1 MDGGRADSKKMCRY
15 LCAIGTIR
23 NRKPKFEFSTILVPN
38 KQQGVVVLVIFGYNS
53 GGCVLHFLSMSIQ
66 SQLQEKAAE
75 LLTDKKV
82 EVIIGFGQCETGDA
96 GAVFVT
102 SPHQT
107 DRLFWNDQC
116 VENLTV
122 YLTKKEIKKL
132 GKPGIVVK
140 GCDAKTLA
148 VLESEH
154 QIDRD
159 GMLVIGVACSGVQRR
174 GRLQNKCLAC
184 DVQQPPHCD
193 FVIGEV
199 VPAGETTEKK
209 QDERYAKLDQLS
221 AMTSDQ
227 RFEYWKKEFA
237 RCIKCYA
244 CRQNCPLCYCDVC
257 VADKNRPT
265 RIDTSATLKG
275 NFAWN
280 ILRAFHLAGRCV
292 GCSACTTAC
301 PVGIDLDLLNL
312 TLAKAAEEKFQF
324 RSGMERNTEPL
335 IGTFSPDDQE
345 KFIR

>member
-1 MDGGRADSKKMCRY
+1 MWAIGRHLLHPVVVITNSVTISGGRALRFPAM
-15 LCAIGTIR
+15 
-23 NRKPKFEFSTILVPN
+23 P
-38 KQQGVVVLVIFGYNS
+38 
-53 GGCVLHFLSMSIQ
+53 MQ
-66 SQLQEKAAE
+66 SQLQEKTAE

-82 EVIIGFGQCETGDA
+82 NVIIGFGQYESGNP

-107 DRLFWNDQC
+107 DRLLWNNRC
-116 VENLTV
+116 SENLTV

-159 GMLVIGVACSGVQRR
+159 EMVVIGVACSGVQVH
-174 GRLQNKCLAC
+174 GQLQDKCLAC

-193 FVIGEV
+193 IVVGEST
-199 VPAGETTEKK
+199 PAETKG
-209 QDERYAKLDQLS
+209 ERYAKLDQLL
-221 AMTSDQ
+221 AMTAEQ
-227 RFEYWKKEFA
+227 RLEYWKKEFA
-237 RCIKCYA
+237 RCVKCYA
-244 CRQNCPLCYCDVC
+244 CRQNCPLCYCEVC

-292 GCSACTTAC
+292 GCSACATAC
-301 PVGIDLDLLNL
+301 PAGIDLDLLNL
-312 TLAKAAEEKFQF
+312 TLAKAAEEHFQF
-324 RSGMERNTEPL
+324 RSGIHRNTEPL
-335 IGTFSPDDQE
+335 IGTFSPDDHE
-345 KFIR
+345 RFIR